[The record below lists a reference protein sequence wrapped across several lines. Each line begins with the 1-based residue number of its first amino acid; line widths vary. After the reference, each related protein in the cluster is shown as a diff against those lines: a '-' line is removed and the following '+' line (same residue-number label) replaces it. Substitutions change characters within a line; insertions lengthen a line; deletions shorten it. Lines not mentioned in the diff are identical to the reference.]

1 MVFCIM
7 VIAGPEKAE
16 DNKVNIV
23 KHTIETQK
31 LGCIVAMPISGTAAA
46 LPRMQIQALVRYE
59 FFSYLS
65 AIIPPII
72 PEASPTT
79 DRITELT
86 NEY

>member
-1 MVFCIM
+1 M

-16 DNKVNIV
+16 ANRVNIV
-23 KHTIETQK
+23 KENIDTQK
-31 LGCIVAMPISGTAAA
+31 LGCIVAMPISGIAAA
-46 LPRMQIQALVRYE
+46 LPRMQIQALVRNE

-65 AIIPPII
+65 ATTPPMI

-79 DRITELT
+79 DRITELM